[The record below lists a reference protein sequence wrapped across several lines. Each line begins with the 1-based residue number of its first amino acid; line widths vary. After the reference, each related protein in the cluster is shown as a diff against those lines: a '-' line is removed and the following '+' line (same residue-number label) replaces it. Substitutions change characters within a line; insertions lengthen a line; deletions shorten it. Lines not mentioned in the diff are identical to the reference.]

1 MFSHIPVLGDISHTF
16 YIIVLVFLIVFCVL
30 CLIRLIMGP
39 SVADRLLAANMMG
52 GIVIV
57 IISLASVMLGE
68 DFLLDVGLVYALIS
82 FLAVIILSQIYIG
95 VYRQRHADK
104 KKRESMRHPVE
115 VMPAEETAE
124 ADLRRKEEDEDE
136 RR

>member
-16 YIIVLVFLIVFCVL
+16 YIIVLVFLVIFCIL

-39 SVADRLLAANMMG
+39 SVADRVLAANMLG

-57 IISLASVMLGE
+57 IICVAAVMLGE

-82 FLAVIILSQIYIG
+82 FLAVVILSQIYIG
-95 VYRQRHADK
+95 VYRKRYDNSKKDGKTADTTVSG
-104 KKRESMRHPVE
+104 EGEE
-115 VMPAEETAE
+115 V
-124 ADLRRKEEDEDE
+124 
-136 RR
+136 

>member
-1 MFSHIPVLGDISHTF
+1 MFNHVPVLGNISHEF
-16 YIIVLVFLIVFCVL
+16 YIIVLVFLVVFCVL

-57 IISLASVMLGE
+57 IICLASVMLGE
-68 DFLLDVGLVYALIS
+68 DFLLDVGLVYALTS
-82 FLAVIILSQIYIG
+82 FLAVIIISQIYIG
-95 VYRQRHADK
+95 VFRQRHADK
-104 KKRESMRHPVE
+104 KKRESMRRQTE
-115 VMPAEETAE
+115 AAPAEEETA
-124 ADLRRKEEDEDE
+124 AASLQKEDEDE

>member
-16 YIIVLVFLIVFCVL
+16 YIIVLVFLVIFCIL

-39 SVADRLLAANMMG
+39 SVADRVLAANMLG

-57 IISLASVMLGE
+57 IICVAAVMLGE

-82 FLAVIILSQIYIG
+82 FLAVVILSQIYIG
-95 VYRQRHADK
+95 VYRKRYDN
-104 KKRESMRHPVE
+104 KKR
-115 VMPAEETAE
+115 ALKKQCEEIVAKTVSGEGEE
-124 ADLRRKEEDEDE
+124 A
-136 RR
+136 

>member
-16 YIIVLVFLIVFCVL
+16 YIIVLAFLAVFCIL
-30 CLIRLIMGP
+30 CLLRLIKGP
-39 SVADRLLAANMMG
+39 SVADRLLAANMLG

-57 IISLASVMLGE
+57 IICVAAVMLEE

-95 VYRQRHADK
+95 VYRKRYVGKKSGEK
-104 KKRESMRHPVE
+104 KKD
-115 VMPAEETAE
+115 TIAE
-124 ADLRRKEEDEDE
+124 AAVDGEGEEA
-136 RR
+136 

>member
-1 MFSHIPVLGDISHTF
+1 MFNHVPVLGNISHEF

-57 IISLASVMLGE
+57 IICLASVMLGE

-104 KKRESMRHPVE
+104 KKHGDVRHQTE
-115 VMPAEETAE
+115 AAPAEESA
-124 ADLRRKEEDEDE
+124 AALLQKEDEDE